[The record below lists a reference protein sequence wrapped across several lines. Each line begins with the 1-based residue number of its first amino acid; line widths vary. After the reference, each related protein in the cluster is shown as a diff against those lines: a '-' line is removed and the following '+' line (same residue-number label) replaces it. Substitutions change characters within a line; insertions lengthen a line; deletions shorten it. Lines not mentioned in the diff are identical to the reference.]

1 MEYYSESF
9 SKPVAVI
16 LYFHFGY
23 EVVGFLF
30 CLFGGVFFNKDVKD
44 H

>member
-9 SKPVAVI
+9 SKSVSVI

-23 EVVGFLF
+23 EVVGFFF
-30 CLFGGVFFNKDVKD
+30 CLFGRGFFLIKM
-44 H
+44 